1 MPFRSCARGVLI
13 AALVMNH
20 GTVFMREVFVWSP
33 KQARCMANFAIARP
47 LGQLRNGE
55 LKYTHRT
62 TDTHAHTYIYIY
74 ILEMLP

>member
-1 MPFRSCARGVLI
+1 MPFRSCVRGVLI
-13 AALVMNH
+13 AAVVMNH

-55 LKYTHRT
+55 LKYRT
-62 TDTHAHTYIYIY
+62 TDIQNH
-74 ILEMLP
+74 

>member
-55 LKYTHRT
+55 LKYRT
-62 TDTHAHTYIYIY
+62 TDIQNH
-74 ILEMLP
+74 

>member
-13 AALVMNH
+13 AAVVMNH

-55 LKYTHRT
+55 LKYRT
-62 TDTHAHTYIYIY
+62 TDIQNH
-74 ILEMLP
+74 